1 MMCLYRK
8 LQRALLGFSLLQMII
23 GGATARLRDR
33 APERAS
39 GQPREAWQHPGAGR
53 LFDVYGLA
61 DGIRKRCPAFCV
73 LRSALCVR
81 PRGVLRS
88 ALCALPFALG
98 LLAALLP
105 ARVWAACGVQDLGAC
120 VDDAQYNL
128 WYGLAGMGWALDRTL
143 LMLAYQLD
151 VFRWW
156 LVEVAFSSAY
166 AAMVTLIDPLLVP
179 IATVAII
186 IGSLGFLLLPLL
198 GRVELVKLRHALVW
212 AVLAPLLLTLSGP
225 LIVQLE
231 QARSDLGSALFTG
244 ASQIAPGA
252 IFGAAASD
260 MRAPSALYP
269 SNPCGAP
276 LDRRSASGVVRMDDL
291 AAAMLWADAEDIHC
305 PDLGGPGADIPDAFY
320 EAAPSGPGYA
330 TEERVGLMNDAA
342 GRAAA
347 IESMQRGAVRL
358 FLGLLPASLAVLDA
372 LVQLVFALC
381 LVALWVGLPIG
392 LLFVFFQQTAGG
404 VTGLFRRAVAVL
416 QVSWSGSFL
425 LGIVFACLLAA
436 ADLRNATA
444 YTGFAVG
451 AMVLTAYILAV
462 AVDTLKDSI
471 RTLNETVAAATG
483 LSVTRPFEMAGAAAT
498 GALAIGAAAATGG
511 AAAAASGAAMA
522 FTAEAARRQT
532 GSGQYAAAAALGR
545 IRPLAQVGEVATLM
559 GALDPHGELAS
570 GLYAG
575 SRSRRSLRGMRLQM
589 AADAKRKDDAGL
601 TFAQRAQERRLGREL
616 RRGQSRPT
624 VTAPADH
631 DQADELDGLA
641 ERAPLVVQS
650 GWRRVRAERPAG
662 ADGRP
667 GARVAPVALA
677 LDTRGRLHSMT
688 IDPEEI
694 PPDAV
699 TEARAR
705 LNLPRLLTLGYRIQE
720 QRDGHVTVWRAA
732 GQRDDAAPPTSPA
745 AIRLAQAEERSR
757 LIAAGALIGDAAQA
771 SAELHAA
778 RTALADE
785 ARAAQHAAE
794 LGRAF
799 ARGPAERVARLARPG
814 DPSTGAAQ
822 ALASSEAPEALP
834 ADAMSV
840 PIDQADPGRLLQLG
854 YAVQRSHDGNHI
866 LLWRPDRPADAPA
879 PTWEELEAER
889 RRLAAAGA
897 LLGAAAASGIVA
909 GTDPSDPSEEEA
921 ERHDRLTDRPHQQV
935 TTAARLGDPAHG
947 GEPGRAAAPAAG
959 AAAPGSTRRSEAGRA
974 GAAVNTQTPGRGT
987 ESTTHAQAEGAG
999 HPAPAYGGEDVP
1011 APTDLPPGEI
1021 IAAQDPPRTRAEA
1034 ERSLAQL
1041 AVDLRVAEQQL
1052 QELRAAAAA
1061 QAAYLR
1067 QTGHPAEAAQV
1078 ERWAASRRQWL
1089 EGQQRRWAQE
1099 QAGIRVALET
1109 LPVEPADSAQAAA
1122 ELPTPRLTR
1131 TPQPW
1136 PQSLAEVE
1144 QQLATVEQA
1153 LADLGAEQEALAAGD
1168 AADEAAVRRLA
1179 TITARRERLQARR
1192 DAYAHQRALL
1202 TAEPATAEE
1211 A

>member
-720 QRDGHVTVWRAA
+720 QRDGQVTVWRAA

-745 AIRLAQAEERSR
+745 AIRLAQAAERSR

-771 SAELHAA
+771 SAELREARAA
-778 RTALADE
+778 ATDE
-785 ARAAQHAAE
+785 ARAAQRAVE

-799 ARGPAERVARLARPG
+799 AHGPAERVARLAHPG

-822 ALASSEAPEALP
+822 ALAWSEAPEALP
-834 ADAMSV
+834 ANAMSV
-840 PIDQADPGRLLQLG
+840 PTDQADAGRLLQLG
-854 YAVQRSHDGNHI
+854 YAVQRSRDGNHI
-866 LLWRPDRPADAPA
+866 LLWRPDRPVDAPA

-909 GTDPSDPSEEEA
+909 GPGPTDEETARRDPPA
-921 ERHDRLTDRPHQQV
+921 
-935 TTAARLGDPAHG
+935 DPARR
-947 GEPGRAAAPAAG
+947 GEPGRPAVQAAGTVAPASMRG
-959 AAAPGSTRRSEAGRA
+959 SEAGRA
-974 GAAVNTQTPGRGT
+974 GAAAHTQTAGRGT
-987 ESTTHAQAEGAG
+987 ESTTHAPAEGVG
-999 HPAPAYGGEDVP
+999 SPAPAYGGEDVP
-1011 APTDLPPGEI
+1011 ATTDLPPGEAI
-1021 IAAQDPPRTRAEA
+1021 TAQDPPRTRTEA
-1034 ERSLAQL
+1034 ESALAQL
-1041 AVDLRVAEQQL
+1041 AVDLRAAEQQL
-1052 QELRAAAAA
+1052 HELRAAAEA